1 MAGDGRPGLPPFQLE
16 VARMFFALPASRGFL
31 LAGGAALLAQHLTAR
46 PTEDLDFF
54 TAPER
59 GHVPAARDALEAAA
73 RQRGW
78 ITERIHDSDTFCRM
92 VIRSA
97 DSGVLIDL
105 AVNAPPDLPASATP
119 AGPTLAP
126 EELAGN
132 KLLAF
137 YVEPVAVLPPSSSGP
152 AAVLVHNCTPEAK
165 VWEPGRPETDNEPQ
179 GPLSPGAPMV
189 EPDQA
194 LEEGHY
200 HYVVM
205 RGGALRAINSDDM
218 WDLEPSAGHTS
229 LAEGEPVIMAG
240 GFKVDDTGAIT
251 EFDNNSGHYMP
262 RDTSGYMPLEEIA
275 RAAFAR
281 HEGLCKTLCKKVES
295 DCGPK

>member
-1 MAGDGRPGLPPFQLE
+1 MGTVGLAVRQGGSVMADDGQPGLPPFQLE

-59 GHVPAARDALEAAA
+59 GHVPTARDALEAAA

-78 ITERIHDSDTFCRM
+78 STERIHDSDTFCRM

-132 KLLAF
+132 KLLALF
-137 YVEPVAVLPPSSSGP
+137 DRAAARDFADIYILARRFGQDVLLAAGFDVRVLADMIATLDRFTDSDIPVPDGSS
-152 AAVLVHNCTPEAK
+152 AAE
-165 VWEPGRPETDNEPQ
+165 
-179 GPLSPGAPMV
+179 
-189 EPDQA
+189 
-194 LEEGHY
+194 
-200 HYVVM
+200 
-205 RGGALRAINSDDM
+205 LRAFYADWRS
-218 WDLEPSAGHTS
+218 E
-229 LAEGEPVIMAG
+229 LAA
-240 GFKVDDTGAIT
+240 
-251 EFDNNSGHYMP
+251 
-262 RDTSGYMPLEEIA
+262 
-275 RAAFAR
+275 
-281 HEGLCKTLCKKVES
+281 
-295 DCGPK
+295 